1 MADSGMLTRFIQLFI
16 DIFNMFVPADFPLAD
31 YFRAIIVLVVI
42 CVSIVGA
49 SYSQQLQCIVCFQ
62 SSIVGDKL

>member
-1 MADSGMLTRFIQLFI
+1 MADSGMLTSFIQLFI
-16 DIFNMFVPADFPLAD
+16 DIFNIFVPADFPLAD

-49 SYSQQLQCIVCFQ
+49 LIFAAIAMHSMFSVFH
-62 SSIVGDKL
+62 SR